1 MVIPLEPF
9 DHPFTERIDFESIV
23 ASINSIPLE
32 CRGEIAEY
40 LRSSPMI
47 VAIMEYTTDKV
58 GDRFGVPGGSSIVS
72 DRVYYWRLDTAD
84 YVEVYGISLSDD
96 FLKFGASRRWIPP
109 VIDAETEAA
118 LDQEIMSRFQR

>member
-32 CRGEIAEY
+32 CCGEIAEY

-47 VAIMEYTTDKV
+47 VAIIEYTTDKV

-72 DRVYYWRLDTAD
+72 DGVYYWRLDTA
-84 YVEVYGISLSDD
+84 
-96 FLKFGASRRWIPP
+96 
-109 VIDAETEAA
+109 
-118 LDQEIMSRFQR
+118 QCRFFKV